1 MSSSVSTTAHGAG
14 HASLDATGYIQ
25 HHLSPGIIGENLGF
39 WAVHADTL
47 FYSIFLGIVFLVVFR
62 IGVSR
67 ATSGVPGKL
76 QNFCE
81 IMFEFVETQVKDV
94 FHGDP
99 ATLAPIGLA
108 IFCWVFLFN
117 LMDLVPIDYL
127 PEFAN
132 RVFGIKHMKVVP
144 STDVN
149 GTLGVALGVFVLVY
163 YFGIKAK
170 GAGHFL
176 LEYVSKPFGIFLMPF
191 NVALRVVEDLSKP
204 FSLALRLYGNM
215 YVGELFFILM
225 ALLPWWGQW
234 PASLP
239 WALFH
244 IFIITLQAFIFM
256 MLSLIYMS
264 IAFDSH

>member
-1 MSSSVSTTAHGAG
+1 MSGSAPMTANE
-14 HASLDATGYIQ
+14 YIT
-25 HHLSPGIIGENLGF
+25 HHLTPLTIGEGFWKLHLDTFIISIILGIIFLLIF
-39 WAVHADTL
+39 RVAVKK
-47 FYSIFLGIVFLVVFR
+47 
-62 IGVSR
+62 

-99 ATLAPIGLA
+99 AILAPIGLA

-117 LMDLVPIDYL
+117 LMDLFPIDYL
-127 PEFAN
+127 PKVASW
-132 RVFGIKHMKVVP
+132 FGIHYLRVVP
-144 STDVN
+144 SADIN
-149 GTLGVALGVFVLVY
+149 GTLGTALGVFILVY
-163 YFGIKAK
+163 YFGIKQK
-170 GAGHFL
+170 GPGNFL
-176 LEYVSKPFGIFLMPF
+176 IEYISKPFGIFLMPF
-191 NVALRVVEDLSKP
+191 NVAIRMVEDLAKP

-234 PASLP
+234 PVTLP

>member
-1 MSSSVSTTAHGAG
+1 MILMSGSTQTA
-14 HASLDATGYIQ
+14 TEYIQ
-25 HHLSPGIIGENLGF
+25 HHLTPLKVGEGF
-39 WAVHADTL
+39 WTLHIDTL
-47 FYSIFLGIVFLVVFR
+47 FFSILLGIIFLIIFR
-62 IGVSR
+62 IGVKR

-81 IMFEFVETQVKDV
+81 IMFEFVEMQVKDV

-99 ATLAPIGLA
+99 RTLAPIGLA

-127 PEFAN
+127 PTLAN
-132 RVFGIKHMKVVP
+132 IFGLHHLKVVP

-149 GTLGVALGVFVLVY
+149 GTLGTALGVFVLVY
-163 YFGIKAK
+163 YFGIRQK
-170 GAGHFL
+170 GAGNFL
-176 LEYVSKPFGIFLMPF
+176 LEYVSKPFSIYLMPF